1 MRFSTN
7 RPGAGLHAP
16 LLRPEFVSLPYFS
29 ADTPTDRNNSSS
41 TIFRELE
48 KELRS
53 AFHISDRVCNAVQRP
68 EGTGTEGEGGGEKK
82 GEKEEGEARNKKSLK
97 TGYFC
102 PEREMERKPT
112 DRLLASRSS
121 IRLIFYLG

>member
-7 RPGAGLHAP
+7 RPGAGLYGP

-29 ADTPTDRNNSSS
+29 ADTLTDRNNSSS

-68 EGTGTEGEGGGEKK
+68 EGTGTAREEERRKERKKKEADGEP
-82 GEKEEGEARNKKSLK
+82 RNKKSLK

-102 PEREMERKPT
+102 PERERKPERKPT
-112 DRLLASRSS
+112 GSSPSDRR
-121 IRLIFYLG
+121 FG

>member
-7 RPGAGLHAP
+7 RPGAGLYAP

-53 AFHISDRVCNAVQRP
+53 AFHISDRVANAVQRP
-68 EGTGTEGEGGGEKK
+68 EGIGTAREEERRKERRRK
-82 GEKEEGEARNKKSLK
+82 GSNA
-97 TGYFC
+97 
-102 PEREMERKPT
+102 
-112 DRLLASRSS
+112 
-121 IRLIFYLG
+121 